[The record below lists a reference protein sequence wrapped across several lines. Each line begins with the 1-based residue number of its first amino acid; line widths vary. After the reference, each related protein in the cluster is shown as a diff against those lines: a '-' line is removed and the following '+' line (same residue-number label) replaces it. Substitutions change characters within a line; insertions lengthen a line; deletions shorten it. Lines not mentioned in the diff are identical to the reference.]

1 MQKILFPFLVLG
13 SLGLIPWVAL
23 AVALPLQQL
32 QTVLVAGLSSLAV
45 LALGL
50 YVLLLRYRKKH
61 GRGLGKSLAKVVAT
75 KTIVEPRQTEIA
87 QNVAVTNLL
96 RGEKL
101 KFEQAHQSAVQHLE
115 SGLERLAESRQE
127 AELAVLRAGESVKK
141 LAGLQKIQFDWITQQ
156 VAPRISRSGM
166 VPENVRVLNGQFQ
179 VEIARL
185 VQHLQFQDVLDQKLN
200 KVAGAD
206 IGAAVLILSDS
217 QTMNHEQHRT
227 FKAAPAKQPS
237 ESAADANSNRIELF

>member
-1 MQKILFPFLVLG
+1 MRKILFPFAVLG
-13 SLGLIPWVAL
+13 GLGLIPWVAL
-23 AVALPLQQL
+23 AIALPLEQL
-32 QTVLVAGLSSLAV
+32 QTVLIAGCSSLAV

-50 YVLLLRYRKKH
+50 YGLLLDYRKKH
-61 GRGLGKSLAKVVAT
+61 GRGLGKSIATVVAT
-75 KTIVEPRQTEIA
+75 KTVVEPRQMEIA
-87 QNVAVTNLL
+87 QNLAMTNLL
-96 RGEKL
+96 RNEKL
-101 KFEQAHQSAVQHLE
+101 KFEQAHQSAVLHLE

-166 VPENVRVLNGQFQ
+166 VPENVRVLNTQ
-179 VEIARL
+179 VQSEIARL

-217 QTMNHEQHRT
+217 QNMNHEQHRT
-227 FKAAPAKQPS
+227 AQASGIKRVGEIKADSNA
-237 ESAADANSNRIELF
+237 NRIELF